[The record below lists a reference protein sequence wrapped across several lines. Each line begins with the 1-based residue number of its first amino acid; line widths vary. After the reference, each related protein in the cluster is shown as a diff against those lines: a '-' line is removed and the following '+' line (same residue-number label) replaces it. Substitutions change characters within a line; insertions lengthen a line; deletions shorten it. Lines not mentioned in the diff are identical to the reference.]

1 MMNKDDKPKPFSVPP
16 EWIPP
21 QEVPNLS
28 DAEMI
33 CIDVE
38 TCDPNIKTLG
48 PGYCRQDG
56 YVAGIAIAVDG
67 WKGYFPIRHE
77 GGGNFDLEI
86 IRGPLQ
92 KIFASDAPK
101 LFHNSSY
108 DMGWLEA
115 EGFTLR
121 GRIHDTMIM
130 APLIDENRRY
140 FNLNSLG
147 YDYCGETKNESA
159 LYEAAAEF
167 GVDAKAEMY
176 KLPPMYVGGYAEQ
189 DTVLTLKLY
198 ERLKHEIEK
207 EECGHICELET
218 DLIPLTYA
226 MKKKGVCID
235 EKNLEL
241 LESRLLSEEKKILK
255 QIKSLSGKDIEIWAA
270 ASVAKAFDALDIPYE
285 RTPKSNAPSFA
296 KNFLSTHTHELPQLV
311 VKCREINKARTTFIE
326 TIKKHTYKGKIHAEI
341 NQLRSEKGGTVSGRM
356 SYSNPN
362 LQQMPARNKYIADL
376 IKNIFIP
383 EEGKKWHVF
392 DYSQQEPRIL
402 VHYALSSKGG
412 LTGSDRILQ
421 QYNSGQEVDFHQ
433 MVADMASISR
443 DEAKS
448 INLGIMYGMGK
459 GKMAIELG
467 LDIHDAEIILNKYHK
482 TVPFVKELQEIA
494 SRTASKHGH
503 IRTLLGRKCR
513 FPLWEPNRWGISKP
527 LPREEAEIEYG
538 NDIRRAFTFK
548 SLNRLIQGSAA
559 DQTKKAM
566 LDLYHEGFIPEIAI
580 HDEVDISLENSQQV
594 DKVKEIME
602 NCVEKLKVPSM
613 VNERRGMTWGEAGK

>member
-1 MMNKDDKPKPFSVPP
+1 MEEKPKPFVVPP
-16 EWIPP
+16 EWVPP
-21 QEVPNLS
+21 QQVPNLA
-28 DAEMI
+28 DAKMV

-38 TCDPNIKTLG
+38 TCDPQIKTLG

-56 YVAGIAIAVDG
+56 FIAGIALAVDG
-67 WKGYFPIRHE
+67 WKGYFPVRHE

-92 KIFASDAPK
+92 KILGSDTPK

-108 DMGWLEA
+108 DIGWLEA
-115 EGFTLR
+115 EGFTIG

-130 APLIDENRRY
+130 APLIDENRRWY
-140 FNLNSLG
+140 NLNALG
-147 YDYCGETKNESA
+147 YDYCGETKSEAA
-159 LYEAAAEF
+159 LQEAAAEF
-167 GVDAKAEMY
+167 GVDAKSEMY
-176 KLPPMYVGGYAEQ
+176 KLPPMYVGNYAEQ
-189 DTVLTLKLY
+189 DTALTLKLY
-198 ERLKHEIEK
+198 DRLKHEIEK
-207 EECGHICELET
+207 EECGHILELET
-218 DLIPLTYA
+218 DLIPMTYA

-235 EKNLEL
+235 EDNLQK
-241 LESRLLSEEKKILK
+241 LETRLLSEEKKILK
-255 QIKSLSGKDIEIWAA
+255 QIKNISGVAVEIWAA
-270 ASVAKAFDALDIPYE
+270 ASVAKAFDALDIPYL

-296 KNFLSTHTHELPQLV
+296 KNFLATHTHELPQLV

-326 TIKKHTYKGKIHAEI
+326 TIKKHVHKGKIHAEI
-341 NQLRSEKGGTVSGRM
+341 NQLRSDKGGTVSGRM
-356 SYSNPN
+356 SYSNPK
-362 LQQMPARNKYIADL
+362 LQQMPSRNKYIADM

-412 LTGSDRILQ
+412 LSGSEKVMD
-421 QYNSGQEVDFHQ
+421 QYNSGEDVDFHQ

-459 GKMAIELG
+459 GKMATELG
-467 LDIHDAEIILNKYHK
+467 LEVHDAELILNKYHK
-482 TVPFVKELQEIA
+482 TVPFIKELQEIA

-513 FPLWEPNRWGISKP
+513 FTLWEPNRWGISTP
-527 LPREEAEIEYG
+527 LPRDRAEVEYG
-538 NDIRRAFTFK
+538 GDIRRAFTFK
-548 SLNRLIQGSAA
+548 ALNRLIQGSAA

-566 LDLYHEGFIPEIAI
+566 LDLYKEGFVPEVQI
-580 HDEVDISLENSQQV
+580 HDELDISLEKSQEV

-602 NCVEKLKVPSM
+602 NCVEKLKVPSV
-613 VNERRGMTWGEAGK
+613 VNERRGRTWGEAGK